1 METVR
6 RLTFWLALLLAPHAG
21 AKETMRVAIV
31 PPDGTSYAREM
42 RAWARDVEEA
52 TYGDIHVRFYMGGIV
67 GNEDEVGR
75 RIQRGQVDGTASAGM
90 LCQEV
95 MPSFRVLHVMGLFA
109 DREEINYVIGR
120 LDKRFVEEAKRSGYV
135 YLGAASMGRIVAFS
149 KLPLR
154 GYDDLKR
161 QRLWRWNLDD
171 VALKMGKRMG
181 LRQIPM
187 PLDEAARA
195 LDEDVVDGVWSV
207 PVAALAYGFHARAHY
222 VLDMSM
228 DFLAGCMLIST
239 RFFDKV
245 PLETQ
250 QALRSASAKLAARVG
265 SVGWK
270 EDDALVG
277 GIFAKHGITTTT
289 LSVTDKANFLADARA
304 AREALGNELV
314 PKEVLD
320 QVMGLLAD
328 YRALHPREQAPAKAL
343 RR

>member
-1 METVR
+1 MMRVR
-6 RLTFWLALLLAPHAG
+6 RLTIWLTLLLSAHAS
-21 AKETMRVAIV
+21 AKETMRVAII

-42 RAWARDVEEA
+42 RAWARDLEQVTEGA
-52 TYGDIHVRFYMGGIV
+52 ISVRFYMGGIA

-109 DREEINYVIGR
+109 DREEVNYVIGR
-120 LDKRFVEEAKRSGYV
+120 LDKRFVDDAKRAGYV
-135 YLGAASMGRIVAFS
+135 YLGAASMGRVVPFS
-149 KLPLR
+149 KLPLH

-181 LRQIPM
+181 LHQVPM

-195 LDEDVVDGVWSV
+195 LDDNVVDGVWSI

-222 VLDMSM
+222 VLDMST

-239 RFFDKV
+239 RFWDKL
-245 PLETQ
+245 PLATQ
-250 QALRSASAKLAARVG
+250 QAVRSASAKLAARVG

-270 EDDALVG
+270 EDDALLG

-289 LSVTDKANFLADARA
+289 LSVTDKSNFLADART
-304 AREALGNELV
+304 AREALGSELV
-314 PKEVLD
+314 PKELLD

-328 YRALHPREQAPAKAL
+328 YRAMHPREQDARAI

>member
-1 METVR
+1 LV
-6 RLTFWLALLLAPHAG
+6 LLALTPSAT
-21 AKETMRVAIV
+21 AKETLRIAIV

-42 RAWARDVEEA
+42 RAWARDVEQA
-52 TYGDIHVRFYMGGIV
+52 TDGQIAVRFYMGGIV

-95 MPSFRVLHVMGLFA
+95 IPSFRVLHVMGLFS

-120 LDKRFVEEAKRSGYV
+120 LGPQFVEEAARAGYIF
-135 YLGAASMGRIVAFS
+135 LGAASMGRIVAFS

-154 GYDDLKR
+154 SYDDLKR

-181 LRQIPM
+181 LHQVAM
-187 PLDEAARA
+187 PLDEATRA
-195 LDEDVVDGVWSV
+195 LDDNVVDGVWSI
-207 PVAALAYGFHARAHY
+207 PVAALAFGFHARAHY

-239 RFFDKV
+239 RFFDKL
-245 PLETQ
+245 PLPTQ
-250 QALRSASAKLAARVG
+250 QALRGASAKLAARVG

-277 GIFAKHGITTTT
+277 GIFAKHGITTSR
-289 LSVTDKANFLADARA
+289 LSVTDKANFLADARS
-304 AREALGNELV
+304 AREALGAELV
-314 PKEVLD
+314 PKALLD

-328 YRALHPREQAPAKAL
+328 YRALHSR
-343 RR
+343 